1 MSMARRAVRREI
13 ILGLGH
19 TIVALLKLVYPS
31 RCGHCLPVAQADL
44 FATFVSVQKLIA
56 ASKLITALT
65 NLFRVFPMA
74 VFRFTYSPAIGTVP
88 EVTLT
93 CRQLKADYRTIPNN
107 IVDAVLIGLPMLTA
121 DKVLVTIGTPCS
133 MSAVGG
139 AETYKARVRGAPEFI
154 AYAAFDA
161 GLVDIDLQGGS
172 SLRLQWATGDRAGQ
186 AATIEEIESL
196 HGAQLRQN
204 LGIRRIPEISDI
216 GRAHV

>member
-1 MSMARRAVRREI
+1 M
-13 ILGLGH
+13 
-19 TIVALLKLVYPS
+19 
-31 RCGHCLPVAQADL
+31 
-44 FATFVSVQKLIA
+44 
-56 ASKLITALT
+56 
-65 NLFRVFPMA
+65 
-74 VFRFTYSPAIGTVP
+74 
-88 EVTLT
+88 
-93 CRQLKADYRTIPNN
+93 PNN

-204 LGIRRIPEISDI
+204 LGIRRIPEISDASGAVGADI
-216 GRAHV
+216 AASLPHDLGNGRLRQLAGITYREVRDSSMKDTVGMVEDR